1 MLAGA
6 YILTAMDYL
15 LGIQE
20 KYTGIEFWCM
30 LAQKIVALQ
39 SGQQTRH

>member
-6 YILTAMDYL
+6 YILAAADYL
-15 LGIQE
+15 FGIQE
-20 KYTGIEFWCM
+20 KYRGIEFLCM

-39 SGQQTRH
+39 QIRC

>member
-6 YILTAMDYL
+6 YILTAANCP
-15 LGIQE
+15 LGMQE
-20 KYTGIEFWCM
+20 KYPGIEFWGM

-39 SGQQTRH
+39 YGQ